1 MLFLNAQTLTNE
13 WRRKSR
19 GSGYIATWLVKLLL
33 LRGYTVK
40 ATVRDPRGSG
50 YIASWLVKLLLH
62 RGYTV
67 KATVRDPND
76 PKRTEHLLNLDG
88 AKERLHLFK
97 ANLVEEGSFDPVVDG
112 CESVFHVA
120 SPVFLGTNDPQADLI
135 EPAVKGTLNVLKSCA
150 KFPSVKRVILTSSM
164 ASVAFNGKPLTP
176 DVVVDETWFSDSAFC
191 VSNKLWYMASKTLA
205 EEAAWKFAK
214 ETGIDMVTIN
224 PGFVIGPLL
233 QPTLNSS
240 AELFLDHISGGAQ
253 GAPRLPSE
261 IYRFVDVRDVAYAHI
276 QALEIPSASGGS
288 GYIASW
294 LVKLLLHR
302 GYTVKATVRD
312 PNDPK
317 RTEHLLN
324 LDGAKERLHLFK
336 ANLVEEGSFDP
347 VVDGCESV
355 FHVASPVLLGTNI
368 DPQADLIE
376 PAVKGTLNVLKSCAK
391 FPSVKRVILTSSM
404 ASVAFSGKP
413 LTPDVVVDET
423 WFSDS
428 AFCVSNKLW
437 YMASKTLAEEAAW
450 KFAKEKGIDMVTI
463 NPGFVIGPLLQP
475 TLKSTAELFLDHIN
489 GGAPGLP
496 SEIYRFVDVR
506 DVAYAH
512 IQALEI
518 PSASGRYCV
527 VGRVTHFSD
536 AVKIAHE
543 LYPTLPLPENGEGKV
558 VSVTGASGYIASW
571 LVKLLLE
578 RGYTVKA
585 SVRDPNDAKKT
596 EHLLALDGAK
606 ERLQLF
612 KADLLDEGSF
622 DPVVEGCEC
631 VFHTAS
637 PFYFTVNDPQAE
649 LVDPALKGTV
659 NVLRSCTKIPS
670 IKRVV
675 ITSSMAAVVFNGKS
689 LAPDVVVDETWF
701 SDSDFCEK
709 SKLWYHLS
717 KTLAEEAAWKF
728 TKENGIDMVTLNPGL
743 VIGPLLQ
750 PTLNQSAESV
760 LDLINGAKSYPN
772 TTYRWVDVRDVA
784 NAHIYALENPSA
796 NGRYCLVGTVI
807 HSSEAV
813 KILSK
818 LYPDLTIPK
827 QCADDKPPM
836 PKYQVSKERAASLGV
851 KYTPLEER
859 ISSLVSY
866 RAVATATERMSRG
879 GDGKVVCVTGGS
891 GYIASWLVKLLLQ
904 RGYTVKTTVR
914 DPNDPKKTEH
924 LLALDGAKERL
935 HLFKANLLEEGAFD
949 PVVDGCEGVFH
960 TASPV
965 SFSPNDDPQVDLI
978 DPALK
983 GTLNVLR
990 SCAKVHSIRRVVL
1003 TSSSAACIYSGKPL
1017 NHDVVIDETWHSDPA
1032 ICKELKAWY
1041 ALSKTLAEEAAWNFA
1056 KENATDLVTL
1066 HPSFVIGPLLQ
1077 PTLNLSVE
1085 MILNLVN
1092 GAETYPN
1099 EYYRCIDVRDVANA
1113 HIQAFEI
1120 PSASG
1125 RYGLTAYAT
1134 TFSEVLKII
1143 RENYPTLRLPEKS
1156 TESKFK
1162 PYQVSKEKAKTLDRA
1177 ESVTLCFYLVFG
1189 PPALQEYLVRVCSKV
1204 LLHLLTFYEGISS
1217 LVSYRAVATGTER
1230 MNRGG
1235 DGKVVCVTG
1244 GSGYIASWLVKL
1256 LLQRGYTVKTTVRDP
1271 SQ

>member
-1 MLFLNAQTLTNE
+1 M
-13 WRRKSR
+13 
-19 GSGYIATWLVKLLL
+19 SGEGKVVCVT
-33 LRGYTVK
+33 G
-40 ATVRDPRGSG
+40 GSG
-50 YIASWLVKLLLH
+50 YIASWLVKLLLL

-120 SPVFLGTNDPQADLI
+120 SPVLLGTNDPQADLIEPAVKGTLNVLKSCAKFPCVKRVILTSSMASVAFNGKPLTPDVVVDETWFSDSALCVSNKLWYMASKTLAEEAAWKFAKETGIDMVTINPGFVIGPLLQPTLNFSAELFLDHINGAPRLPSEIYRFVDVRDVAYAHIQAFEIPSASGRYCLVGRVTHFSDAVKIVHELYPTLPLPEKCADDKPSPLNYEVSKAKAKTLGLDFTPLEVSVKDTIERGSGYIASWLVKLLLHRGYTVKATVRDPNDPKRTEHLLNLDGAKERLHLLKANLVEEGSFDPVVDGCESVFHVASPVFLGTNDPQADLI

-150 KFPSVKRVILTSSM
+150 KFPCVKRVILTSSM

-276 QALEIPSASGGS
+276 QALEIPSASGRYCLVGRVTHVS
-288 GYIASW
+288 DAVKIAHELYPTLPLPEKCADDKPSP
-294 LVKLLLHR
+294 LNYEVSKAKAKTLGLDFTPLEVSVKD
-302 GYTVKATVRD
+302 TIE
-312 PNDPK
+312 NDPK

-391 FPSVKRVILTSSM
+391 FSSVKRVILTSSM

-428 AFCVSNKLW
+428 AFCVSNK
-437 YMASKTLAEEAAW
+437 TLAEEAAW
-450 KFAKEKGIDMVTI
+450 KFAKEKGIDMEEHQDCQVKFI
-463 NPGFVIGPLLQP
+463 DLL
-475 TLKSTAELFLDHIN
+475 I
-489 GGAPGLP
+489 
-496 SEIYRFVDVR
+496 

-518 PSASGRYCV
+518 PSAS
-527 VGRVTHFSD
+527 D
-536 AVKIAHE
+536 
-543 LYPTLPLPENGEGKV
+543 
-558 VSVTGASGYIASW
+558 
-571 LVKLLLE
+571 
-578 RGYTVKA
+578 
-585 SVRDPNDAKKT
+585 DAKKT

-728 TKENGIDMVTLNPGL
+728 TKGNGIEMVTLNPGL

-836 PKYQVSKERAASLGV
+836 AKYQVSKERAASLGV
-851 KYTPLEER
+851 KYTPLEE
-859 ISSLVSY
+859 SLKDTIES
-866 RAVATATERMSRG
+866 
-879 GDGKVVCVTGGS
+879 
-891 GYIASWLVKLLLQ
+891 L
-904 RGYTVKTTVR
+904 
-914 DPNDPKKTEH
+914 
-924 LLALDGAKERL
+924 KEKN
-935 HLFKANLLEEGAFD
+935 F
-949 PVVDGCEGVFH
+949 
-960 TASPV
+960 V
-965 SFSPNDDPQVDLI
+965 SF
-978 DPALK
+978 
-983 GTLNVLR
+983 
-990 SCAKVHSIRRVVL
+990 
-1003 TSSSAACIYSGKPL
+1003 
-1017 NHDVVIDETWHSDPA
+1017 
-1032 ICKELKAWY
+1032 
-1041 ALSKTLAEEAAWNFA
+1041 
-1056 KENATDLVTL
+1056 
-1066 HPSFVIGPLLQ
+1066 
-1077 PTLNLSVE
+1077 
-1085 MILNLVN
+1085 
-1092 GAETYPN
+1092 
-1099 EYYRCIDVRDVANA
+1099 
-1113 HIQAFEI
+1113 
-1120 PSASG
+1120 
-1125 RYGLTAYAT
+1125 
-1134 TFSEVLKII
+1134 
-1143 RENYPTLRLPEKS
+1143 
-1156 TESKFK
+1156 
-1162 PYQVSKEKAKTLDRA
+1162 
-1177 ESVTLCFYLVFG
+1177 
-1189 PPALQEYLVRVCSKV
+1189 
-1204 LLHLLTFYEGISS
+1204 
-1217 LVSYRAVATGTER
+1217 
-1230 MNRGG
+1230 
-1235 DGKVVCVTG
+1235 
-1244 GSGYIASWLVKL
+1244 
-1256 LLQRGYTVKTTVRDP
+1256 
-1271 SQ
+1271 